1 MDLPVGV
8 VGELDAE
15 LVVDGPFEVGFGALE
30 NADDVFEPGDE
41 GADLPAERSP
51 GRVHWFNDQR
61 LHSHCGDVP
70 PAEFEAAFYAAHQTA
85 PAGVGNQ

>member
-41 GADLPAERSP
+41 GADF
-51 GRVHWFNDQR
+51 G
-61 LHSHCGDVP
+61 
-70 PAEFEAAFYAAHQTA
+70 
-85 PAGVGNQ
+85 GV